1 MIWLKWSVRQEWSK
15 WSVWSEQ
22 SKMIRMIKNDQKW
35 SKMIKKTKNDQKDQK
50 WSKWPSMIFFS
61 FKIFLKS
68 FWAFEVI
75 FGVNIE
81 VPDLSVVEVKITKSV
96 ISIFFSL
103 SIWNPFYFF
112 WMLIP
117 KPSVL
122 SWNVLLGNQRTWTT
136 FLKTWISRM

>member
-1 MIWLKWSVRQEWSK
+1 MISKTRMIEMISMIRTIKNDQNDQKWSK
-15 WSVWSEQ
+15 WP
-22 SKMIRMIKNDQKW
+22 KMIKNDQKW
-35 SKMIKKTKNDQKDQK
+35 SI
-50 WSKWPSMIFFS
+50 WPSMICFFRLKDLFEIILS
-61 FKIFLKS
+61 LWGHFWGHGSGSVCGWGQNHKICNFD
-68 FWAFEVI
+68 F
-75 FGVNIE
+75 
-81 VPDLSVVEVKITKSV
+81 
-96 ISIFFSL
+96 FFSL